1 MFLDF
6 GAEFPS
12 VDVMVLRS
20 GPHHYDRALAR
31 LHYYKAIT
39 SEAYLLTTPD
49 PIEAAFEV
57 AKNIKDVK
65 EKLRHSLMI
74 QEYKS
79 IESNLDTFLSTLLMK
94 VTSIEEIRL
103 LVGGGGFFEKRG
115 TFLDT
120 EKDDSLINTARS
132 ADLDFRSTI
141 PKRMHVAMEF
151 GYKQVD
157 THSMCVSS

>member
-12 VDVMVLRS
+12 VDVMVSRS

-31 LHYYKAIT
+31 LHYNKAIT

-49 PIEAAFEV
+49 PIETAFEV
-57 AKNIKDVK
+57 AKKIKDVK
-65 EKLRHSLMI
+65 DKRNSSMI
-74 QEYKS
+74 QEYKN

-115 TFLDT
+115 TCLDT
-120 EKDDSLINTARS
+120 EEDVSLINTARS
-132 ADLDFRSTI
+132 VDLDSRSTI
-141 PKRMHVAMEF
+141 PKRMHIAMEF
-151 GYKQVD
+151 RYKQVD
-157 THSMCVSS
+157 KHCMFVSS